1 MLFPVMIRMSLTR
14 AFNKA
19 VNKATYDP
27 ELEKQLAAE
36 REKARE
42 IRTKLRTTLT
52 AWSTKNR
59 DMVSKNEITAQGS
72 TLATSLIQETTKW
85 LQDTPDATQSE
96 LEDKTAEFLDKL
108 ATIYNDDKNR
118 LLFSNW
124 LKSWDVIV
132 ATWQNLN
139 KIPEEKAKKIKEL
152 LAKDKTWFEKNPN
165 ESLETYKERIDAD
178 QKEIFTIAGDPNL
191 VTDASDQKKAQETS
205 SKDLDELKAKAE
217 AEKKAKEE
225 LEKSQFNPWRLVGK
239 VSKGIGIAFA
249 IALFFVFGL
258 TGGSL
263 LANEAIARP
272 TAYRILYFIFGFI
285 FSIPVI
291 LFYIGRAFMGQPPYF
306 AAYLLPLYSYDP
318 FKEDHSSFFESLV
331 WFKENAV
338 VRDAA
343 ERFME
348 KANAVKA
355 MHLVRY

>member
-1 MLFPVMIRMSLTR
+1 MSLTR

-42 IRTKLRTTLT
+42 IRGKLRTTLT
-52 AWSTKNR
+52 AWSNKNR
-59 DMVSKNEITAQGS
+59 DMVSKNEITTQGS

-108 ATIYNDDKNR
+108 TNIYNEDKSR

-124 LKSWDVIV
+124 LKSWEVIV
-132 ATWQNLN
+132 ANWQNQN
-139 KIPEEKAKKIKEL
+139 KISEDKAKKIKDL
-152 LAKDKTWFEKNPN
+152 LAKDKAWYEKNLN
-165 ESLETYKERIDAD
+165 ESLETYKDRIDSD
-178 QKEIFTIAGDPNL
+178 QKEIFTIAGDPSL
-191 VTDASDQKKAQETS
+191 VTDAASQKKAQEKST
-205 SKDLDELKAKAE
+205 KDLDELKAKAD
-217 AEKKAKEE
+217 AEKKAKED
-225 LEKSQFNPWRLVGK
+225 LEKSQFSLSRLWGK
-239 VSKGIGIAFA
+239 VYKGLGTAFL
-249 IALFFVFGL
+249 IALWIVFGL
-258 TGGSL
+258 SGGSL
-263 LANEAIARP
+263 LSNEAIARP
-272 TAYRILYFIFGFI
+272 VPYRILYFIFGFI

-291 LFYIGRAFMGQPPYF
+291 LFFIGRTFMGQPPYY

-318 FKEDHSSFFESLV
+318 LKEDHSSFFESLV

-348 KANAVKA
+348 KANAVKGLQ
-355 MHLVRY
+355 LVRG